1 MKSLRSPL
9 GRMRGLGSAKDGTAH
24 WWAQRVTAVALV
36 PLTLWFVAATIAL
49 VGRPPGDVAAW
60 VADPFRATLLIALLV
75 ALFHHAQL
83 GLQVVIEDYVHAEGA
98 KLVLLF
104 VVKGACWVLAS
115 IGIVSVLKIVTIFP
129 VVMMMRGG

>member
-9 GRMRGLGSAKDGTAH
+9 GRVRGLGSAKDGTTH

-36 PLTLWFVAATIAL
+36 PLTLWFVAVTVAM
-49 VGRPPGDVAAW
+49 VGKAPGDVAAW
-60 VADPFRATLLIALLV
+60 VADPLHATLLIALLV

-104 VVKGACWVLAS
+104 AVKGACWVLAS
-115 IGIVSVLKIVTIFP
+115 IGIVSILKIVTIFP